1 MNLTEELCYI
11 TVRIETTK
19 ADGAVSVGTGYFVN
33 FPAAE
38 ENMSV
43 PLLVTNWH
51 VVEGG
56 EIGQLTLTRADE
68 NGAPLAGEFETYR
81 IDDFQRR
88 WVRHPDPKI
97 DLCAFPFAHLLH
109 DALARGKRIFYKAF
123 GPEIFATSELLSQ
136 LGAVEPILMV
146 GYPVGL
152 WDSVNNMPIFRQGV
166 TATHPNR
173 DYLGT
178 SEFLIDAACFPG
190 SSGSPVLLFQIG
202 GYVDGSNNYNVGA
215 SRIALL
221 GTLYAGPQF
230 SASGEIRVVTIP
242 TDHKPIPVT
251 NVPMNLGNVI
261 KVEKLHAFR
270 EIFVQ
275 KQS

>member
-1 MNLTEELCYI
+1 MNLTEELCFI

-19 ADGAVSVGTGYFVN
+19 LNGSVSVGTGYFVN
-33 FPAAE
+33 FPAGE
-38 ENMSV
+38 ENKTV
-43 PLLVTNWH
+43 PLLITNWH

-56 EIGQLTLTRADE
+56 AIGNLTLTRASE
-68 NGAPLAGEFETYR
+68 NGEPLAGEFETYR
-81 IDDFQRR
+81 IDDFQKA
-88 WVRHPDPKI
+88 WIRHPDPKI
-97 DLCAFPFAHLLH
+97 DLCAFPFARLLN
-109 DALARGKRIFYKAF
+109 DAQSRGKRIFYKAF
-123 GPEIFATSELLSQ
+123 TPEIFASSELLAQ
-136 LGAVEPILMV
+136 LGAVEPVLMV

-173 DYLGT
+173 NYLGT

-202 GYVDGSNNYNVGA
+202 GYVDGANTYRVGQ

-242 TDHKPIPVT
+242 TDHKLIPVT
-251 NVPMNLGNVI
+251 NFPMNLGIVI
-261 KVEKLHAFR
+261 KVEQLHAFR
-270 EIFVQ
+270 ELFIQQ
-275 KQS
+275 KV

>member
-11 TVRIETTK
+11 TVRIETVR
-19 ADGAVSVGTGYFVN
+19 ANGVISVGTGYFVN
-33 FPAAE
+33 FPTAE
-38 ENMSV
+38 ENVSV

-56 EIGQLTLTRADE
+56 EIGQLTFTRAGE
-68 NGAPLAGEFETYR
+68 NGEPLAGEFETYR

-88 WVRHPDPKI
+88 WVKHPDPKI
-97 DLCAFPFAHLLH
+97 DLCAFPFAHLLN

-178 SEFLIDAACFPG
+178 CEFLIDAACFPG

-202 GYVDGSNNYNVGA
+202 GYVDGSNNYQVGA

-270 EIFVQ
+270 DIFVQ